1 VVAQRQLGLM
11 TDADGYRAATANDE
25 GTFMK
30 VNDTVANVTRAAHDV
45 GVAAWLGGVMFGK
58 FAHNPS
64 LERISSHAER
74 GSVSNAA
81 WNGYNPINAAGLGAA
96 ALGWGAPRLTEAN
109 PARLS
114 GREKALS
121 RAKDGLMAAAVL
133 TGIANGVQG
142 ARLARQA
149 PDGAVPV
156 QTGTKPAAD
165 TPPRAARIQRSI
177 GILGDLNLASGVAL
191 VAVNAVLAQ
200 INHTRP
206 AKRRA
211 LTRSSSADSSRSP
224 LWVGSALATGAAAVD
239 EVRRRLS

>member
-1 VVAQRQLGLM
+1 
-11 TDADGYRAATANDE
+11 
-25 GTFMK
+25 MK

-45 GVAAWLGGVMFGK
+45 GLAAWLGGVMYGK

-64 LERISSHAER
+64 LEKISSHVER

-96 ALGWGAPRLTEAN
+96 AMGWGAARLTEAN
-109 PARLS
+109 PIRLS
-114 GREKALS
+114 GPEKALS
-121 RAKDGLMAAAVL
+121 RAKDGLMGVAVV

-142 ARLARQA
+142 ALLARQA
-149 PDGAVPV
+149 PDGAVPM

-165 TPPRAARIQRSI
+165 TPPQAAQIQRRI
-177 GILGDLNLASGVAL
+177 AVLGNLNIASGVAL

-200 INHTRP
+200 MNHSHP

-211 LTRSSSADSSRSP
+211 LPRSSSPDSSRSP

>member
-1 VVAQRQLGLM
+1 
-11 TDADGYRAATANDE
+11 
-25 GTFMK
+25 MK

-45 GVAAWLGGVMFGK
+45 GLAAWLGGTMFGK

-64 LERISSHAER
+64 LEKISSHAER
-74 GSVSNAA
+74 GRVSNAA

-96 ALGWGAPRLTEAN
+96 ALGWGAARLTEAN
-109 PARLS
+109 PVRLS
-114 GREKALS
+114 GPEQALS
-121 RAKDGLMAAAVL
+121 RAKDALMAAAVVS
-133 TGIANGVQG
+133 GIANGVQG

-177 GILGDLNLASGVAL
+177 AVLGNLNLASGVAL

-200 INHTRP
+200 TNHSHP

-211 LTRSSSADSSRSP
+211 LTRSSSPDGSRSP
-224 LWVGSALATGAAAVD
+224 LWIGSAVATGAAAID
-239 EVRRRLS
+239 EIRRRLS